1 MNALAT
7 VVVCTMLSSALLPAG
22 PAAGKDGWTVLS
34 DDLAA
39 FQPPTGKWYIAGGAK
54 ISPKFDRRL
63 VGEPGRGTLINGKIG
78 VTNDLITRQQWGDAE
93 VSLEFMIPRGSNSG
107 VKLHGVYEVQIFDS
121 WKVVKPTGEDC
132 GGIYPRAELKP
143 YYHHI
148 DGGIAPRLNA
158 AKAPGEWQTLT
169 IRFRAP
175 RFDQQG
181 RKILNARFEKVVL
194 NGKLIHDNVEVAH
207 PTGNVWREKEHARG
221 PLLFQADHGP
231 VAFRNIRV
239 RPLPPAPPPAKH
251 ELQAADFNFHGPL
264 GSDGARLKQIGVNHF
279 ELALGHAPAHP
290 TWANMV
296 QFEIVRHA
304 YGNRLRL
311 DVRFDKGQREY
322 LFDDY
327 PLSWSCDGRNW
338 WQIGWSRGGARGKQ
352 RTLEFPEFAADRVI
366 VGHQVPMSYEDA
378 ERLMAGWRSHPHVR
392 VHVLGKSLEGRNLY
406 RLTIT
411 DPASPHPPARRWVH
425 HFANQHPLECCSQ
438 WRMAGMIDWLLS
450 DQAAAHRQ
458 RTICHFTLM
467 MSPDAASHGWYRTNR
482 EGFDMNRT
490 YRAEGADQTRQ
501 TREAYVFQSDL
512 EALMRSEA
520 PVTTSWAM
528 HTWQGLMDPII
539 RGQGPEMGKVV
550 GPWEDL
556 KRLLAKYDARELSK
570 PLQAAAETKPEGHWD
585 CGPFRQFGIT
595 NVLVEGGSHLDM
607 QQNLDSGEALMRAI
621 VEYYRGLRPAR

>member
-1 MNALAT
+1 MKALAT
-7 VVVCTMLSSALLPAG
+7 VLVCTMLSSAL
-22 PAAGKDGWTVLS
+22 PAAPAAAKDGWIVLS
-34 DDLAA
+34 DDLKA
-39 FQPPTGKWYIAGGAK
+39 FQSPTGKWYMAGGARLN
-54 ISPKFDRRL
+54 PKFERRL
-63 VGEPGRGTLINGKIG
+63 VGEPGHGTLINGKIG
-78 VTNDLITRQQWGDAE
+78 VTDNLLTRQQWGDVE

-107 VKLHGVYEVQIFDS
+107 VKLHGVYEIQIFDS
-121 WKVVKPTGEDC
+121 WKVAKPTGSDC
-132 GGIYPRAELKP
+132 GGIYPRAELRP
-143 YYHHI
+143 GYHHI
-148 DGGIAPRLNA
+148 DDGIAPAMNA
-158 AKAPGEWQTLT
+158 AKAPGQWQTLQ
-169 IRFRAP
+169 IRFRAL

-181 RKILNARFEKVVL
+181 RKIVDARFEKVVL
-194 NGKLIHDNVEVAH
+194 NGKLIHDNVDVAH
-207 PTGNVWREKEHARG
+207 PTGNVWRDKEHAVG

-239 RPLPPAPPPAKH
+239 RPLPAAPPGVKH
-251 ELQAADFNFHGPL
+251 ELQAADFNFQGPL
-264 GSDGARLKQIGVNHF
+264 GSDGARIERIGVNHF
-279 ELALGHAPAHP
+279 VMTLGHAPTHP
-290 TWANMV
+290 RWANMV

-304 YGNRLRL
+304 RGNRLRL
-311 DVRFDKGQREY
+311 DVRFDHAQRDY

-338 WQIGWSRGGARGKQ
+338 WQLGWSRGGVKGKA
-352 RTLEFPEFAADRVI
+352 RTLEFPEFATDRVL

-378 ERLMAGWRSHPHVR
+378 ERLIAGWRKNPHVQ
-392 VHVLGKSLEGRNLY
+392 VHVLGKSLEGRNLC

-411 DPASPHPPARRWVH
+411 DPSSPNPPARRWVH

-450 DQAAAHRQ
+450 EDAAAHRQ

-490 YRAEGADQTRQ
+490 YRAEGADKTKQAH
-501 TREAYVFQSDL
+501 EAYVFQSDF
-512 EALMRSEA
+512 EALMGSAA

-539 RGQGPEMGKVV
+539 RGQGPEMGKAV

-556 KRLLAKYDARELSK
+556 KKLMARYDTQKLSK
-570 PLQAAAETKPEGHWD
+570 PLSAAAEPKPEGHWD

-595 NVLVEGGSHLDM
+595 NVLVEGSSDLDM
-607 QQNLDSGEALMRAI
+607 QQNLDSGAALMRAI

>member
-1 MNALAT
+1 
-7 VVVCTMLSSALLPAG
+7 
-22 PAAGKDGWTVLS
+22 
-34 DDLAA
+34 
-39 FQPPTGKWYIAGGAK
+39 
-54 ISPKFDRRL
+54 
-63 VGEPGRGTLINGKIG
+63 
-78 VTNDLITRQQWGDAE
+78 
-93 VSLEFMIPRGSNSG
+93 
-107 VKLHGVYEVQIFDS
+107 
-121 WKVVKPTGEDC
+121 
-132 GGIYPRAELKP
+132 
-143 YYHHI
+143 
-148 DGGIAPRLNA
+148 
-158 AKAPGEWQTLT
+158 
-169 IRFRAP
+169 
-175 RFDQQG
+175 
-181 RKILNARFEKVVL
+181 
-194 NGKLIHDNVEVAH
+194 
-207 PTGNVWREKEHARG
+207 
-221 PLLFQADHGP
+221 
-231 VAFRNIRV
+231 
-239 RPLPPAPPPAKH
+239 
-251 ELQAADFNFHGPL
+251 
-264 GSDGARLKQIGVNHF
+264 
-279 ELALGHAPAHP
+279 
-290 TWANMV
+290 MV
-296 QFEIVRHA
+296 QFEMVRHA

-311 DVRFDKGQREY
+311 DVRFDRGQREY

-327 PLSWSCDGRNW
+327 PPSWSCDGRNW
-338 WQIGWSRGGARGKQ
+338 WQIGWSPGGARGKQ
-352 RTLEFPEFAADRVI
+352 GTLEFPEFAADRVI

-378 ERLMAGWRSHPHVR
+378 ERLMAGWRSHPHVQ

-528 HTWQGLMDPII
+528 HTWQGLMEPII

-556 KRLLAKYDARELSK
+556 KKLLAKHDARKLSK
-570 PLQAAAETKPEGHWD
+570 PLQAAAETRPEGHWD